1 MVAEPIHQNLQWNL
15 EKQPVLKTI
24 MEIIARTFI
33 IPSRP
38 NQFKP
43 ENFSINSNKK
53 NSRCSEH
60 KPALARACHLNLFNC
75 QQFGSTEL
83 AFDTGCNLYLNIRDT
98 YLSLKL
104 QLFKERLFDC
114 SLEQVTEV
122 IFLGN
127 FSGEWTNLEQSL
139 KIVFFFSFRVP
150 IKRICF
156 DPI

>member
-1 MVAEPIHQNLQWNL
+1 MNTNSALTRSLQ
-15 EKQPVLKTI
+15 I
-24 MEIIARTFI
+24 
-33 IPSRP
+33 
-38 NQFKP
+38 
-43 ENFSINSNKK
+43 NF
-53 NSRCSEH
+53 
-60 KPALARACHLNLFNC
+60 FNC

-139 KIVFFFSFRVP
+139 KYSFFRVFG
-150 IKRICF
+150 ILLRGFVLILFEDLRI
-156 DPI
+156 